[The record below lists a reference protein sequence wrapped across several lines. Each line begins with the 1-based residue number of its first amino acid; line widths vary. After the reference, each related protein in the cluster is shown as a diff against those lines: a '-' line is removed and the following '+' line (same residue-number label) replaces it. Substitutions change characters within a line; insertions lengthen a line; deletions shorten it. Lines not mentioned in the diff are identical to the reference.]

1 VRRADKN
8 DNDVVSIF
16 SVYFIVFFNAN
27 VCTHSDNLRCVI
39 ADGAS
44 SRGYARLE
52 FEEGKLITI
61 RV

>member
-1 VRRADKN
+1 MLFRFFQC
-8 DNDVVSIF
+8 ILLC
-16 SVYFIVFFNAN
+16 FNAN

-52 FEEGKLITI
+52 FEEGKLLTI